1 MAMNVS
7 PLPLPPARTPQTSA
21 SASAQAS
28 GFLRRLAGPSDVGE
42 DSSVAEPS
50 LLQIL
55 TPEERAFFEQQMTLG
70 PLTYRV
76 GGNDNDRPTAPT
88 GQRIDVRG

>member
-21 SASAQAS
+21 SAQAS
-28 GFLRRLAGPSDVGE
+28 GFLRRLAGPSDLGE

-55 TPEERAFFEQQMTLG
+55 TPEERAFFEQQMALG
-70 PLTYRV
+70 PLTYRF

>member
-1 MAMNVS
+1 VAMNVS
-7 PLPLPPARTPQTSA
+7 PLPLPPARTPQ
-21 SASAQAS
+21 ASAQAS
-28 GFLRRLAGPSDVGE
+28 GILRRLAGSSDVAE

-55 TPEERAFFEQQMTLG
+55 TPEERAFFEQQMALG

-76 GGNDNDRPTAPT
+76 GGGTENDRPTAPT